1 MTRSTV
7 FQTVRVGVEATAGTL
22 VTATANI
29 IELTA
34 LSIEPR
40 PNTETYRFTPHG
52 QKYDTL
58 VALGKDWTTA
68 NVTGAATYTEL
79 VYPLS
84 SALDTATVST
94 GTATG
99 TGSGNYYTWVFEPDK
114 DAADAP
120 KTFSVYTGDGT
131 IAERFTYG
139 ILNDFGVTF
148 TRDSVELEGAM
159 LGQLYTTGAT
169 LPAAGGGSI
178 SLLPVLPTQVDVY
191 LDTAV
196 GNLGNTK
203 LTNVIRAEWRL
214 TGRYGTFWTINSAN
228 SSWASIVE
236 LKPTLELKL
245 QMEANS
251 TAMGYMSLLRAGT
264 ARWLRIKGTGTEIGS
279 TNVNHSLTIDTKVQF
294 VEASDLSDS
303 DGVMAIEYT
312 FTGVPESTWAGPTKW
327 TLINGIDAL

>member
-1 MTRSTV
+1 MARSTV
-7 FQTVRVGVEATAGTL
+7 FQTVRIAPEATAGTL

-29 IELTA
+29 VALTA

-40 PNTETYRFTPHG
+40 PNTETYRFAPAG
-52 QKYDTL
+52 QKYDTV

-68 NVTGAATYTEL
+68 TLGGAMTYSEI

-84 SALDTATVST
+84 SALDAASVTT

-99 TGSGNYYTWVFEPDK
+99 TGSGNYYTWVFEPDA
-114 DAADAP
+114 DGADAP
-120 KTFSVYTGDGT
+120 ETFSVYRGDGT

-139 ILNDFGVTF
+139 IINDFGVTF
-148 TRDSVELEGAM
+148 TRDSIELEGAM

-169 LPAAGGGSI
+169 LPAAGGGTI
-178 SLLPVLPTQVDVY
+178 PLFPVLPTQVNVY

-203 LTNVIRAEWRL
+203 LTNVIRAEWRI
-214 TGRYGTFWTINSAN
+214 TGRYGTFWTLDSAQT
-228 SSWASIVE
+228 SWKEIVE
-236 LKPTLELKL
+236 LKPTLEVKL
-245 QMEANS
+245 LLEANS
-251 TAMGYMSLLRAGT
+251 TAMGYMALLRAGT
-264 ARWLRIKGTGTEIGS
+264 ARWLRIRATGSEIGS
-279 TNVNHSLTIDTKVQF
+279 TNVNHSLTIDTKVNF
-294 VEASDLSDS
+294 VEASDLSDQ

-327 TLINGIDAL
+327 TVINGIDAL